1 MAPVLPYVA
10 AAATGASVITGL
22 QASKAEAKGYMSQAA
37 FAKVQAKSEALKYKQ
52 QGVNV
57 LENILATQAT
67 INARAAAGGIDPM
80 SGSARSL
87 YLFAQRRGVGEYYLT
102 REGQTIAIGTGDAQ
116 AAQYVSTAKAT
127 MAAGRAQA
135 FGKIASFAIGQSTLG
150 SAPSGSGFSP
160 TGVGGAGATGPYTG
174 ANLL

>member
-1 MAPVLPYVA
+1 MAQVLPVVA
-10 AAATGASVITGL
+10 AVATGASVLTGL
-22 QASKAEAKGYMSQAA
+22 SASRAEAKGYMSQAA

-102 REGQTIAIGTGDAQ
+102 REGQTIAIGTGDAK

-150 SAPSGSGFSP
+150 SAPDGFSGIGDAP
-160 TGVGGAGATGPYTG
+160 GTAMGTG
-174 ANLL
+174 